1 MFFLPHAKLS
11 KQTRC
16 IIRTVPLANDSR
28 PTQCSTRLCKL
39 GKSITLPLHVR
50 YLTYPTYLYFLI
62 RTQCLPFDL
71 AYIGLVYNCPHII
84 HIFIM
89 STFTTRKSSEFKS
102 YPFLTAEE
110 FGEVCHH
117 LDRKYCQAFLGPVRQ
132 QWRLNVLTA
141 LDTSFAFGEDYKTY
155 LQIVRPLTRELELD
169 DGGLSDQ
176 LGGFSLENQQAENWL
191 AGDQGMI
198 DLEDADEVGRHI
210 SPARL
215 LQQQDQ

>member
-1 MFFLPHAKLS
+1 
-11 KQTRC
+11 
-16 IIRTVPLANDSR
+16 
-28 PTQCSTRLCKL
+28 
-39 GKSITLPLHVR
+39 
-50 YLTYPTYLYFLI
+50 
-62 RTQCLPFDL
+62 
-71 AYIGLVYNCPHII
+71 
-84 HIFIM
+84 M

-117 LDRKYCQAFLGPVRQ
+117 LDRKYCQAFLGPLRQ